1 MCLRVTFKV
10 KSLNECEKTK
20 KKKEI
25 IFKIMDHSKNQE
37 WKKEQS
43 IEKIKFIQFQIGQS
57 LQVL

>member
-1 MCLRVTFKV
+1 MNV
-10 KSLNECEKTK
+10 KKL